1 MHDPRVNVHLI
12 ALPRMQAPSA
22 NPPLKGTKREA
33 DATGPTKGQPFK
45 KQRQGD
51 REPAK
56 IPDELKGLKMKTA
69 EGKPMCWHFNL
80 SKGCNN
86 QTKGGRCK
94 FGYHTCVVSSQS
106 MVQQLV
112 TQHRPRDR
120 MRQTP
125 QVRLLAVIFNRN
137 QAQILKLHAMT
148 SFRFLRK

>member
-1 MHDPRVNVHLI
+1 MNFFSRLMHDPRVNVHLI

-94 FGYHTCVVSSQS
+94 FGYHTC
-106 MVQQLV
+106 
-112 TQHRPRDR
+112 
-120 MRQTP
+120 MRC
-125 QVRLLAVIFNRN
+125 
-137 QAQILKLHAMT
+137 LKPKHGAAACHST
-148 SFRFLRK
+148 STS